1 MAPMSWMKLRYV
13 QIKRLTN
20 TYLEVHAL
28 VLYTYGKALETG
40 GLMLKDN
47 RSIKN
52 GKAITVVMTFR
63 PKFDRH
69 ARVST
74 YLCPTKL

>member
-1 MAPMSWMKLRYV
+1 MEILMAPMSWMKLRYV

-47 RSIKN
+47 R
-52 GKAITVVMTFR
+52 R
-63 PKFDRH
+63 
-69 ARVST
+69 
-74 YLCPTKL
+74 Y